1 MFNLFKKSRKGKT
14 VSKDELSQ
22 IDMICRGI
30 GNFTK
35 KKHYI
40 TFSTEENEEYGRN
53 HFIEQPL
60 DKSYW
65 HRDLITQNLKYEYIF
80 YDVTFELYINKITS
94 VDKETAKKIF
104 LNSVNTNIL
113 NLYHS
118 KSEPFNHGSAINEV
132 SALQYSTNVDNHCRP
147 LNTQNYIEK
156 LSKPRKAEKPEYQKN
171 YDDYVKKE
179 ITRLKQSPILE
190 IFKNELKI
198 KQKPKVKK
206 TYNHVFLSDKI
217 LVTHND
223 NWFSEF
229 KDHID
234 KFFIGVSKNV

>member
-1 MFNLFKKSRKGKT
+1 MVWKNKKRYYEKFLET
-14 VSKDELSQ
+14 DEYKWV
-22 IDMICRGI
+22 D
-30 GNFTK
+30 
-35 KKHYI
+35 
-40 TFSTEENEEYGRN
+40 
-53 HFIEQPL
+53 IEL
-60 DKSYW
+60 
-65 HRDLITQNLKYEYIF
+65 
-80 YDVTFELYINKITS
+80 FEL
-94 VDKETAKKIF
+94 
-104 LNSVNTNIL
+104 
-113 NLYHS
+113 
-118 KSEPFNHGSAINEV
+118 AIREG
-132 SALQYSTNVDNHCRP
+132 
-147 LNTQNYIEK
+147 
-156 LSKPRKAEKPEYQKN
+156 KAEKPEYQKN